1 MRSATL
7 IESERDEVQA
17 IWGQLNAM
25 GKPKALVLDLSEVGA
40 ADVQLVGGKCASLG
54 ELFRNL
60 VPRGVRAVDG
70 FATTSESYRLLLLTN
85 GLGDRLRELMNGLD
99 HNDIRALNGAG
110 REARALMLDTPLPA
124 QVNDAILDAYRRLCK
139 RLGRKPEVAVRS
151 SATAEDLP
159 DASFAGQQ
167 DTILNVRGETHLI
180 EACHRCFAS
189 LWTDRA
195 ISYRAARGYDHFEV
209 ALSIG
214 VQPMVRSDQA
224 CSGVMFTLDTESGF
238 RDVVVI
244 NGAWGLGEAIVQ
256 GMATPD
262 EWVVFKPTLQTG
274 ARPIVS
280 RRLGG
285 KEVKMVYGLD
295 GKGTRTRD
303 VVEAQRGRFVL
314 GDYEVLELARWACL
328 IEDHYSKLAGRSTP
342 MDIEWAKDGQTG
354 ELFILQARPE
364 TVHASNREN
373 YIETYRLTGEHGPPL
388 VTGIAVGE
396 KVSHGRVHVLADPD
410 HLAEFKAGDVLV
422 TSMTDPAWEPIMK
435 RAAAIVTDRGGRTC
449 HSAIISRE
457 LGLPCIVGT
466 GNATQLLQSGMD
478 VTVSCSE
485 GAHGNIYEGLVE
497 FAVDRRVVGDEQRP
511 RTQVMM
517 NVGDPDH
524 AFAVASLPNDGVG
537 LARLE
542 FIINN
547 HIGIHPMA
555 LVRYPNLENTDVV
568 KEIERRIGEEDPR
581 EFFVR
586 RLAEGIARIAAAF
599 YPKPVI
605 VRMSDFKSNEYA
617 MLIGGQ
623 EFEPTEE
630 NPMLGFRGASR
641 YYDDRYKE
649 GFELECQA
657 LQRVRDDMGLVN
669 VLAMIPFCRTVAEAE
684 RVVALMAEFGLQ
696 QGEHALEIYAMCEL
710 PANVIYADEFL
721 RVFDGYS
728 IGSNDLTQ
736 LTLGLDRDSE
746 MVAHLFDERDG
757 AVERMVTL
765 AIEAAQRAGKKIGIC
780 GQAPSDYPEFARF
793 LVEKGITSIS
803 LNPDTVLQ
811 TTHMILEVE
820 TELASQKTSIKTD
833 SPVRR
838 RAERSSLDIAPA
850 FSGTGVE

>member
-1 MRSATL
+1 MKQDPT
-7 IESERDEVQA
+7 
-17 IWGQLNAM
+17 
-25 GKPKALVLDLSEVGA
+25 PLVLDLSECGA
-40 ADVQLVGGKCASLG
+40 GDVELVGGKCASLG
-54 ELFRNL
+54 ELFRSL
-60 VPRGVRAVDG
+60 APRGVRSVDG
-70 FATTSESYRLLLLTN
+70 FATTREAYRLLLETD
-85 GLGDRLRELMNGLD
+85 GLGKRLRELMNGLD
-99 HNDIRALNGAG
+99 HEDLKSLNKAG
-110 REARALMLDTPLPA
+110 REARALMLDTPLPRS
-124 QVNDAILDAYRRLCK
+124 VHDSILDAYRRLCD
-139 RLGRKPEVAVRS
+139 RTGTSCEVAVRS

-159 DASFAGQQ
+159 EASFAGQQ
-167 DTILNVRGETHLI
+167 DTILNVRGEDRLI

-195 ISYRAARGYDHFEV
+195 ISYRAGRGFDHFDV
-209 ALSIG
+209 SLAIG

-262 EWVVFKPTLQTG
+262 EWIVFKPTLSTG

-280 RRLGG
+280 RRLGT

-303 VVEAQRGRFVL
+303 VVDAQRQRFCL
-314 GDYEVLELARWACL
+314 SDYEVLQLARWACL
-328 IEDHYSKLAGRSTP
+328 IEEHYSNLAGRPTP
-342 MDIEWAKDGQTG
+342 MDLEWAKDGITG

-373 YIETYRLTGEHGPPL
+373 YIETHKLTGEHGEPV

-396 KVSHGRVHVLADPD
+396 RISQGQVHVLANPD
-410 HLAEFKAGDVLV
+410 QLTQFKEGTVLV

-449 HSAIISRE
+449 HSAIVSRE

-466 GNATQLLQSGMD
+466 GNATQMLQSGMD
-478 VTVSCSE
+478 VTVCCAE
-485 GAHGNIYEGLVE
+485 GARGSIYDGLIDFTVE
-497 FAVDRRVVGDEQRP
+497 KRVVGKEDRP
-511 RTQVMM
+511 RTKVMM

-524 AFAVASLPNDGVG
+524 AFKLSALPNDGVG

-555 LVRYPNLENTDVV
+555 LVRYPNLQSQDVV
-568 KEIERRIGEEDPR
+568 REIERRIGEEDPR
-581 EFFVR
+581 DFFVR
-586 RLAEGIARIAAAF
+586 RLAEGIGRIAAAF
-599 YPKPVI
+599 YPNPVI

-617 MLIGGQ
+617 MLVGGQ

-641 YYDDRYKE
+641 YYDERYRE
-649 GFELECQA
+649 GFHLECLA
-657 LQRVRDDMGLVN
+657 LLRVREDMGLVN
-669 VLAMIPFCRTVAEAE
+669 VKAMIPFCRTVEE
-684 RVVALMAEFGLQ
+684 GRRVIQLMADYGLK
-696 QGEHALEIYAMCEL
+696 QGEHDLEIYAMCEL
-710 PANVIYADEFL
+710 PANVVFADEFL
-721 RVFDGYS
+721 RIFDGYS

-757 AVERMVTL
+757 AVEKMVEM
-765 AIEAAQRAGKKIGIC
+765 AIAAAHRAGKKIGIC

-793 LVEKGITSIS
+793 LVEKGIASMS
-803 LNPDTVLQ
+803 LNPDTVIQ
-811 TTHMILEVE
+811 TTQLILEVE
-820 TELASQKTSIKTD
+820 AVTPTVELSAPKRSNKKVKTD
-833 SPVRR
+833 LE
-838 RAERSSLDIAPA
+838 ASLMTANEEVALTPA
-850 FSGTGVE
+850 RPCP

>member
-1 MRSATL
+1 
-7 IESERDEVQA
+7 
-17 IWGQLNAM
+17 M
-25 GKPKALVLDLSEVGA
+25 GNNSTPLVLDLGEVGA
-40 ADVQLVGGKCASLG
+40 GDVQLVGGKCASLG
-54 ELFRNL
+54 ELFRSL
-60 VPRGVRAVDG
+60 APQGVRAVDG
-70 FATTSESYRLLLLTN
+70 FATTSEAYRLLIESD
-85 GLGDRLRELMNGLD
+85 GLGKRLRELMDGLEHD
-99 HNDIRALNGAG
+99 DLKALNKAG

-124 QVNDAILDAYRRLCK
+124 SVHESIIHAYRRLCE
-139 RLGRKPEVAVRS
+139 RIGRSCEVAVRS

-159 DASFAGQQ
+159 EASFAGQQ
-167 DTILNVRGETHLI
+167 DTILNVRGEDRLI
-180 EACHRCFAS
+180 DACHRCFAS

-195 ISYRAARGYDHFEV
+195 ISYRAARGFDHFDV
-209 ALSIG
+209 SLAIG

-262 EWVVFKPTLQTG
+262 EWIVFKPTLDKG

-280 RRLGG
+280 RHLGT

-303 VVEAQRGRFVL
+303 VVDAQRQRFCL
-314 GDYEVLELARWACL
+314 SDYEVLQLARWACM
-328 IEDHYSKLAGRSTP
+328 IEEHYSQRAGRPTP
-342 MDIEWAKDGQTG
+342 MDLEWAKDGQTG
-354 ELFILQARPE
+354 ELYILQARPE
-364 TVHASNREN
+364 TVHATNREN
-373 YIETYRLTGEHGPPL
+373 YIEIHKLTGEHGEPL
-388 VTGIAVGE
+388 ATGIAVGE
-396 KVSHGRVHVLADPD
+396 RIGQGQVHVLADPT
-410 HLAEFKAGDVLV
+410 HLTEFKEGAVLV

-435 RAAAIVTDRGGRTC
+435 KAAAIVTDRGGRTC
-449 HSAIISRE
+449 HSAIVSRE

-466 GNATQLLQSGMD
+466 GNATQVLHSGSD
-478 VTVSCSE
+478 VTVSCAE
-485 GAHGNIYEGLVE
+485 GTRGSIYEGRIDFSVE
-497 FAVDRRVVGDEQRP
+497 KRVVSRDKRP

-524 AFAVASLPNDGVG
+524 AFVLSALPNDGVG

-555 LVRYPNLENTDVV
+555 LVRYPNLQNPEVV

-586 RLAEGIARIAAAF
+586 RLAEGIGRIAAAF
-599 YPKPVI
+599 YPNPVI

-623 EFEPTEE
+623 EFEPIEE

-641 YYDDRYKE
+641 YYDDRYRE
-649 GFELECQA
+649 GFHLECLA
-657 LQRVRDDMGLVN
+657 LQRVREEMGLIN
-669 VLAMIPFCRTVAEAE
+669 VKAMIPFCRTVEEAE
-684 RVVALMAEFGLQ
+684 RVIALMAEFGLK
-696 QGEHALEIYAMCEL
+696 QGEHELEIYAMCEL
-710 PANVIYADEFL
+710 PANVVFADEFL
-721 RVFDGYS
+721 RIFDGYS

-746 MVAHLFDERDG
+746 MVAHLFDERNG
-757 AVERMVTL
+757 AVEKMVEM
-765 AIEAAQRAGKKIGIC
+765 AIDAAHRAGKKIGIC

-803 LNPDTVLQ
+803 LNPDTVIQ
-811 TTHMILEVE
+811 TTGFIL
-820 TELASQKTSIKTD
+820 
-833 SPVRR
+833 
-838 RAERSSLDIAPA
+838 
-850 FSGTGVE
+850 GVENEVQAVTD

>member
-1 MRSATL
+1 MTKS
-7 IESERDEVQA
+7 
-17 IWGQLNAM
+17 
-25 GKPKALVLDLSEVGA
+25 PKALVLDFSQVSA
-40 ADVQLVGGKCASLG
+40 SDVHLVGGKCASLG
-54 ELFRNL
+54 ELYRAL
-60 VPRGVRAVDG
+60 APRGVRAVDG
-70 FATTSESYRLLLLTN
+70 FATTSEAYRLLLETN
-85 GLGDRLRELMNGLD
+85 GLGERLRTLMNGLD
-99 HNDIRALNGAG
+99 HNDIRALNEAG
-110 REARALMLDTPLPA
+110 REARALMLDTPLP
-124 QVNDAILDAYRRLCK
+124 QSVHEAIIDAYHRLCQ
-139 RLGRKPEVAVRS
+139 RLNATPEVAVRS

-159 DASFAGQQ
+159 EASFAGQQ
-167 DTILNVRGETHLI
+167 DTILNVRGEDRLI

-195 ISYRAARGYDHFEV
+195 ISYRAARGFDHFDV

-214 VQPMVRSDQA
+214 IQPMVRSDQA

-262 EWVVFKPTLQTG
+262 EWVVFKPTLKTG

-280 RRLGG
+280 RRLGS

-295 GKGTRTRD
+295 GRGTRTRE
-303 VVEAQRGRFVL
+303 VVEAQRGRFCL
-314 GDYEVLELARWACL
+314 GDYEVLELARWANL
-328 IEDHYSKLAGRSTP
+328 IEEHYSSLAGKPTP
-342 MDIEWAKDGQTG
+342 MDIEWAKDGYTG

-364 TVHASNREN
+364 TVHASNHHN
-373 YIETYRLTGEHGPPL
+373 YIETYRLTGEHEAPL
-388 VTGIAVGE
+388 VSGIAVGE
-396 KVSHGRVHVLADPD
+396 KISQGRVHVLADPD
-410 HLAEFKAGDVLV
+410 HLAEFKGGDVLV

-435 RAAAIVTDRGGRTC
+435 KAAAIVTDRGGRTC

-466 GNATQLLQSGMD
+466 GNGTQILKTGMS
-478 VTVSCSE
+478 VTISCAE
-485 GAHGNIYEGLVE
+485 GAHGNIYEGAVD
-497 FAVDRRVVGDEQRP
+497 FVVDRREVGDEQRP

-555 LVRYPNLENTDVV
+555 LVRYPHLQKPETV
-568 KEIERRIGEEDPR
+568 KEIERRLGEEDPR
-581 EFFVR
+581 DFFVR
-586 RLAEGIARIAAAF
+586 RLSEGIGRIAAAF
-599 YPKPVI
+599 FPKPVI

-617 MLIGGQ
+617 MLIGGS

-641 YYDDRYKE
+641 YYDDRYRE
-649 GFELECQA
+649 GFELECLA
-657 LQRVRDDMGLVN
+657 LRRVREEMGLVN
-669 VLAMIPFCRTVAEAE
+669 VKAMIPFCRTVAEAE
-684 RVVALMAEFGLQ
+684 RVVRLMAEFGLK
-696 QGEHALEIYAMCEL
+696 QGEHGLEIYAMCEL

-757 AVERMVTL
+757 AVERMVTI
-765 AIEAAQRAGKKIGIC
+765 AIGAARRAGKKIGIC

-793 LVEKGITSIS
+793 LVEKGISSIS

-811 TTHMILEVE
+811 TTHVILEAE
-820 TELASQKTSIKTD
+820 AELAAIEVISTLSEEAA
-833 SPVRR
+833 PVGI
-838 RAERSSLDIAPA
+838 SSSVSSTVARTGLGAPLSDLA
-850 FSGTGVE
+850 D

>member
-1 MRSATL
+1 MTKS
-7 IESERDEVQA
+7 S
-17 IWGQLNAM
+17 
-25 GKPKALVLDLSEVGA
+25 KPLVLDLSQVC
-40 ADVQLVGGKCASLG
+40 ADDVELVGGKCASLG
-54 ELFRNL
+54 ELFRSL
-60 VPRGVRAVDG
+60 LPRGVRAVDG
-70 FATTSESYRLLLLTN
+70 FATTSEAYRLLLQTEN
-85 GLGDRLRELMNGLD
+85 LGPRLRELMSGLD
-99 HNDIRALNGAG
+99 HNDIRALNEAG
-110 REARALMLDTPLPA
+110 RETRALMLDTPLPA
-124 QVNDAILDAYRRLCK
+124 PVHEAIIDSYRRLCK
-139 RLGRKPEVAVRS
+139 RLGRTPEVAVRS

-167 DTILNVRGETHLI
+167 DTILNVRGEYQLI
-180 EACHRCFAS
+180 EACHHCFAS

-195 ISYRAARGYDHFEV
+195 ISYRASRGFDHFEV

-214 VQPMVRSDQA
+214 VQPMVRADQA

-262 EWVVFKPTLQTG
+262 EWIVFKPTLKEG
-274 ARPIVS
+274 ARPIVG
-280 RRLGG
+280 RRIGS

-295 GKGTRTRD
+295 GRGTRTRE
-303 VVEAQRGRFVL
+303 VVEAQRRRSCL
-314 GDYEVLELARWACL
+314 SDYEVLELARWACT
-328 IEDHYSKLAGRSTP
+328 IEEHYSERAGKPTP
-342 MDIEWAKDGQTG
+342 MDIEWAKDGYTG

-364 TVHASNREN
+364 TVHSTAQQA
-373 YIETYRLTGEHGPPL
+373 YLETYRLTGEHGAPL
-388 VTGIAVGE
+388 VSGIAVGE
-396 KVSHGRVHVLADPD
+396 KISQGRVHVLAHPD
-410 HLAEFKAGDVLV
+410 HLADFKAGDVLV
-422 TSMTDPAWEPIMK
+422 TAMTDPAWEPIMK
-435 RAAAIVTDRGGRTC
+435 KAAAIVTDRGGRTC

-466 GNATQLLQSGMD
+466 GNASTVLRTGTE
-478 VTVSCSE
+478 VTVSCAE
-485 GAHGNIYEGLVE
+485 GAHGNIYKGSVD
-497 FAVDRRVVGDEQRP
+497 FVVDRRVVGKEERP

-555 LVRYPNLENTDVV
+555 LVRYPNLQSPDVV
-568 KEIERRIGEEDPR
+568 REIERRIGEEDPR

-599 YPKPVI
+599 YPKAVI

-617 MLIGGQ
+617 MLIGGK
-623 EFEPTEE
+623 EFEPDEE

-641 YYDDRYKE
+641 YYDERYRE
-649 GFELECQA
+649 GFHLECQA

-669 VLAMIPFCRTVAEAE
+669 VKAMIPFCRTVAEAE
-684 RVVALMAEFGLQ
+684 RVVNLMAEFGLK
-696 QGEHALEIYAMCEL
+696 QGEHGLEIYAMCEL

-757 AVERMVTL
+757 AVEKMVTI
-765 AIEAAQRAGKKIGIC
+765 AIEAAHRNGKKIGIC
-780 GQAPSDYPEFARF
+780 GQAPSDYPEFAEF
-793 LVEKGITSIS
+793 LVEKGISSIS
-803 LNPDTVLQ
+803 LNPDTVIQ
-811 TTHMILEVE
+811 TTHKILEFEAALTLKGAVA
-820 TELASQKTSIKTD
+820 TND
-833 SPVRR
+833 
-838 RAERSSLDIAPA
+838 
-850 FSGTGVE
+850 